1 MPDTSKPIADVQ
13 SQRDQRRLAINKVG
27 VRDIKHPLKVTMR
40 NGTTQSSS
48 GVFGMFVNLPHDQKG
63 THMSRF
69 VELLNQGDV
78 LINTGSLTQL
88 LHSMNEK
95 LEADSGYISV
105 AFDLFMEKSAPVSE
119 AKSLMDYQ
127 IKLEGSNLGGTIEIN
142 MSVLV
147 PVTSLCPCS
156 KKVADYGAHN
166 QRSHITVTT
175 PMNGEFAFE
184 DIIEMVESQSSSELY
199 GILKRTDEKF
209 ITEQAYDNPKFV
221 EDLIRDIAQE
231 LSTTYQLTHFKVEA
245 ENFESIHNHSA
256 YAVIQQP

>member
-1 MPDTSKPIADVQ
+1 MPDSNKPIADVQ
-13 SQRDQRRLAINKVG
+13 SQRDQRHLAINKVG
-27 VRDIKHPLKVTMR
+27 VRDIKHPLKVTLR
-40 NGTTQSSS
+40 DGSTQSSS
-48 GVFGMFVNLPHDQKG
+48 GVFSMFVNLAHDQKG

-69 VELLNQGDV
+69 VELLNQDEV
-78 LINTGSLTQL
+78 LIDTRSFTQL
-88 LHSMNEK
+88 LTSMNEK
-95 LEADSGYISV
+95 LEADSGYINV
-105 AFDLFMEKSAPVSE
+105 AFDLFMEKAAPVSG
-119 AKSLMDYQ
+119 AQSLMDYQ
-127 IKLEGSNLGGTIEIN
+127 IKLQGSNVDGTIQIS

-175 PMNGEFAFE
+175 PMSGEHAFE

-199 GILKRTDEKF
+199 GILKRTDEKY
-209 ITEQAYDNPKFV
+209 ITEHAYDNPKFV

-231 LSTTYQLTHFKVEA
+231 LGNTFKLTHFKVEA

-256 YAVIQQP
+256 YAVIEQP

>member
-1 MPDTSKPIADVQ
+1 MPDSSKPIADVQ
-13 SQRDQRRLAINKVG
+13 SQHDQRQLAINKVG
-27 VRDIKHPLKVTMR
+27 VRDIKHPLKISLR
-40 NGTTQSSS
+40 DSSTQSSS
-48 GVFGMFVNLPHDQKG
+48 GVFSMFVNLPHDQKG

-69 VELLNQGDV
+69 VELLNQSDV
-78 LINTGSLTQL
+78 LIETTSFTQL
-88 LHSMNEK
+88 LTSMNEK
-95 LEADSGYISV
+95 LEAESGYIDV
-105 AFDLFMEKSAPVSE
+105 TFDLFMEKAAPISG

-127 IKLEGSNLGGTIEIN
+127 IKLRGSNLDGDIQIN

-199 GILKRTDEKF
+199 GILKRTDEKY
-209 ITEQAYDNPKFV
+209 ITEHAYDNPKFV
-221 EDLIRDIAQE
+221 EDLIRDIAKE
-231 LSTTYQLTHFKVEA
+231 LGNTFKLSHFKVEA

-256 YAVIQQP
+256 YAVIEQP